1 MTRKLTLRTR
11 PVLRS
16 GANEWDRRRIR
27 FNKTL
32 WKADGARSRIAQ
44 RRTLTTFGVLSQE

>member
-1 MTRKLTLRTR
+1 VKTLAKSRISCYGRKLTLRTR

-16 GANEWDRRRIR
+16 GANEWDLREIC

-32 WKADGARSRIAQ
+32 WKANDD
-44 RRTLTTFGVLSQE
+44 F